1 MSDLDAL
8 IAKVE
13 GAKEGDEA
21 LDLAIFL
28 ALHPDDPT
36 VAKWAKTLAAMDDFE
51 RVHWAS
57 RFIDLPHY
65 TSSLDAIVKLVEAKL
80 PGWSWTIRSK
90 DTPENDPY
98 GDRQVPSALVYVGL
112 TTSSMTRR
120 LGGAQGPTPAIALCL
135 ALLRALAQEEGK
147 P

>member
-36 VAKWAKTLAAMDDFE
+36 VAKWAKTLAAMDDE
-51 RVHWAS
+51 RLDGWVFWP
-57 RFIDLPHY
+57 RFRC
-65 TSSLDAIVKLVEAKL
+65 EA
-80 PGWSWTIRSK
+80 GEI
-90 DTPENDPY
+90 
-98 GDRQVPSALVYVGL
+98 A
-112 TTSSMTRR
+112 TR
-120 LGGAQGPTPAIALCL
+120 LAGGT
-135 ALLRALAQEEGK
+135 E
-147 P
+147 